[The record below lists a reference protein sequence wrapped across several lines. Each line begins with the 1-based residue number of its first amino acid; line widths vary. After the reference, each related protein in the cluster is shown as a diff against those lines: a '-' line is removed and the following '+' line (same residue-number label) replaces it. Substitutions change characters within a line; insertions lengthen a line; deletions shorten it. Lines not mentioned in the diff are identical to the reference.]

1 MSSFA
6 SRGAVLASARLL
18 NQALALL
25 SPLLLVRLLDI
36 IDYGRYRQFMAVAM
50 LVTSLGGFALTANL
64 TYLLARTPERAPAD
78 ITKTSILMFVVAA
91 VSALIVAVA
100 HPWIV
105 PEEIADSW
113 WLLSLYVFM
122 FLNLEV
128 VVAYWL
134 ARRSSVEVMQYTLVV
149 TVWRLATLLGAA
161 VYFGEIE
168 MIFVTIVCAEAIKN
182 IVIYWWLRARGLL
195 VLRWERD
202 VLREQIR
209 LVAPLGLGSILNKA
223 NEFGRVV
230 VGTVMGPVPLAIYST
245 AAYQVPLVNIVQT
258 SLSDVIFPDL
268 VKRAQRDPA
277 EGLRLWKRAQMMVA
291 AVILPACLLLNYF
304 AEPLIRLAFTDAY
317 VAATPYFQV
326 FLLLMVRQFFQYST
340 LLRSVED
347 NASFATSSA
356 IALAMNMVFIVAL
369 MPRFGLWGPTLGLVV
384 SNLWSGFY
392 LGRRVMLRYRVPVSE
407 IFHWRKLAFS
417 FAASLL
423 ALACMHGVLMLL
435 PRSHVNLALAL
446 VTFGAVYTLAA
457 RFILREEY
465 GYVVR
470 AFIRRRHAT

>member
-1 MSSFA
+1 M
-6 SRGAVLASARLL
+6 LASARLL

-36 IDYGRYRQFMAVAM
+36 IDYGRYRQFMAVAI

-64 TYLLARTPERAPAD
+64 TYLLARTPERAPLD
-78 ITKTSILMFVVAA
+78 ITKTSILMFLVAA
-91 VSALIVAVA
+91 VSALVVALA

-105 PEEIADSW
+105 PAEIADSW

-134 ARRSSVEVMQYTLVV
+134 ARRRSVEVMQYTLVV
-149 TVWRLATLLGAA
+149 TAWRLATLLGAA
-161 VYFGEIE
+161 LYFREIE

-182 IVIYWWLRARGLL
+182 IVVYCWLRLRGLL
-195 VLRWERD
+195 VLRWEHH

-223 NEFGRVV
+223 NDFGRVV
-230 VGTVMGPVPLAIYST
+230 VGTVMGPVPMAIYST
-245 AAYQVPLVNIVQT
+245 AAYQVPLVSIVQT

-291 AVILPACLLLNYF
+291 AVILPAWLLLNYF

-326 FLLLMVRQFFQYST
+326 FLVLMVRQCFQYST

-356 IALAMNMVFIVAL
+356 IALAINVVFIVAL

-384 SNLWSGFY
+384 CQMWSGFY
-392 LGRRVMLRYRVPVSE
+392 LGRRVMLRYRVPVAE
-407 IFHWRKLAFS
+407 IFHWRKLALS
-417 FAASLL
+417 FAGSLL
-423 ALACMHGVLMLL
+423 ALASMHAVLVWL

-446 VTFGAVYTLAA
+446 VTFGAVYVLAA

-465 GYVVR
+465 GYVRR
-470 AFIRRRHAT
+470 AFTRRRHAT

>member
-1 MSSFA
+1 
-6 SRGAVLASARLL
+6 VLASARLL

-134 ARRSSVEVMQYTLVV
+134 ARRSSIEVMQYTLVV

-161 VYFGEIE
+161 LYFGEIE

-182 IVIYWWLRARGLL
+182 IVIYYWLRKRGLL

-223 NEFGRVV
+223 NDFGRVV

-245 AAYQVPLVNIVQT
+245 AAYQAPLVNIVQT

-268 VKRAQRDPA
+268 VKRAQRDPG

-291 AVILPACLLLNYF
+291 AVILPAWLLLNYF

-317 VAATPYFQV
+317 VAATPFFQV
-326 FLLLMVRQFFQYST
+326 FLLLMVRQCFQFST

-356 IALAMNMVFIVAL
+356 IALAINAVFIFTL

-384 SNLWSGFY
+384 SQMWSGFY
-392 LGRRVMLRYRVPVSE
+392 LGRRVMLRYRVPAAE
-407 IFHWRKLAFS
+407 IFHWRKLALS

-423 ALACMHGVLMLL
+423 AMATMHGVLAWL
-435 PRSHVNLALAL
+435 PRTHANLALAL
-446 VTFGAVYTLAA
+446 AAFGTVYALAA

-465 GYVVR
+465 FYVLR
-470 AFIRRRHAT
+470 AFTRRRHAT

>member
-1 MSSFA
+1 M
-6 SRGAVLASARLL
+6 LASARLL

-78 ITKTSILMFVVAA
+78 ITKTSVLMFVVAA

-223 NEFGRVV
+223 NEFGRLV

-326 FLLLMVRQFFQYST
+326 FVLLMVRQFFPYST

-356 IALAMNMVFIVAL
+356 ISLAMNAVVIFAL

-392 LGRRVMLRYRVPVSE
+392 LGRRVMLRYRVPVAE

-423 ALACMHGVLMLL
+423 ALACMHGVLVLL

-446 VTFGAVYTLAA
+446 VTFGAVYALAA